1 MGIRSWDVKAFRIA
15 AAIAAALF
23 VILSSAP
30 PAEAQIANQTVYFAP
45 TATYPVSGSTFRAGT
60 QGTFGSAITTEY
72 EFRSGW
78 EDYASVWI
86 STTRT
91 DAVITLVG
99 RYFCLSERGNSIRK
113 RTVPS
118 SHLVNASALTIN
130 GIQGR
135 RYTYSKP
142 TGSTMCQ
149 NPDPNRGAGVPY
161 LTDGTHFSWR
171 ATVTLPA
178 LPPAPTAPTVRITT
192 PMQTVGGGGGVKVVA
207 STTGTVST
215 LRWTAT
221 GGTFSSTTAQTT
233 TWAAPAAQN
242 NAITYRLRATV
253 TGAGSTVWA
262 EVAMT
267 VSALAPPTVRITT
280 EPRTVDG
287 GETVGVTAMTTGT
300 VSSIQWTET
309 GGVFASTTTLATFWV
324 APDAEDAEETY
335 TLTVT
340 VTGASRTVTARVE
353 MTVNPTP
360 PAFETLE
367 VNEVRAFKNVLR
379 AEDILIIARYTA
391 NDRAPSN
398 AVTSNEAVVYVRDGT
413 SIGGLKALPLVT
425 NDPDGGESR
434 LAAFYRVSDADLV
447 PFGTNGAEVCVDMNP
462 TTTVTGP
469 DDLPGC
475 VNIRWHPSA
484 SVEENAVILREEF
497 IAVFHNINN
506 DYTTRGRIENTD
518 EENGGLIKLITESM
532 WPSIYDVIPTAF
544 ETAVRSIQPTEF
556 TTVAGTST
564 PLTNKL
570 TYDAFISPGTEV
582 TLSRPSVDNG
592 DGTHIAA
599 IYVVS
604 DSGES
609 VAYGF
614 TDTAERTLTGFPQT
628 TAAVIY
634 YYTTSPSTMTTTVDA
649 RTDSSGVVDL
659 SEHDGRPMIALTE
672 DSTVQGLVV
681 RDSAGQVL
689 TGVGFMPPYT
699 LSGLPADT
707 NVTIRYKTAVQRS
720 FWNQLQG
727 GAKTWGLGDVA
738 LLIVV
743 FIVLVG
749 LFAWYNRTKGGDGR
763 VLYFLP
769 FNALFIMGLAGAMAI
784 EFLFA
789 VISVTI
795 LLGFRTLFDGRS

>member
-1 MGIRSWDVKAFRIA
+1 MGSEMCIRDR
-15 AAIAAALF
+15 
-23 VILSSAP
+23 
-30 PAEAQIANQTVYFAP
+30 
-45 TATYPVSGSTFRAGT
+45 
-60 QGTFGSAITTEY
+60 
-72 EFRSGW
+72 
-78 EDYASVWI
+78 
-86 STTRT
+86 
-91 DAVITLVG
+91 
-99 RYFCLSERGNSIRK
+99 
-113 RTVPS
+113 
-118 SHLVNASALTIN
+118 
-130 GIQGR
+130 
-135 RYTYSKP
+135 
-142 TGSTMCQ
+142 
-149 NPDPNRGAGVPY
+149 
-161 LTDGTHFSWR
+161 
-171 ATVTLPA
+171 
-178 LPPAPTAPTVRITT
+178 
-192 PMQTVGGGGGVKVVA
+192 
-207 STTGTVST
+207 
-215 LRWTAT
+215 
-221 GGTFSSTTAQTT
+221 
-233 TWAAPAAQN
+233 
-242 NAITYRLRATV
+242 
-253 TGAGSTVWA
+253 A

-267 VSALAPPTVRITT
+267 VGALAPPTVRITT

-287 GETVGVTAMTTGT
+287 GETVGVTATTTGT
-300 VSSIQWTET
+300 VSSVQWTET
-309 GGVFASTTTLATFWV
+309 GGTFTSTTTLGTFWV
-324 APDAEDAEETY
+324 APEAQDAEETY

-398 AVTSNEAVVYVRDGT
+398 AVTANEAVVYVRDGT

-475 VNIRWHPSA
+475 LNIRWHPSS

-518 EENGGLIKLITESM
+518 AENGGLIKLITESM

-570 TYDAFISPGTEV
+570 TYDAFASPGTEV

-592 DGTHIAA
+592 AGTHIAA

-659 SEHDGRPMIALTE
+659 SENDGRPMIALTE